1 MSVAAIRMAAW
12 RAANPE
18 KAKAAQDRK
27 NAARRKGSRPST
39 YQHSEMYEAEIAR
52 RQMLPDW
59 LKAAIVNLSDA
70 RAAKVR
76 ASFSARNPG
85 YAAKAT
91 ARFYAAH
98 PEARSVH
105 VGRYRAK
112 FGAVRAAGDLTEQ
125 QWIDRLNEFDHACAY
140 CLRADVELTQEHI
153 VPISLGGQHT
163 IDNVIPACRSC
174 NSTKKDRGILVMLP
188 KKAA

>member
-39 YQHSEMYEAEIAR
+39 YQHSE
-52 RQMLPDW
+52 
-59 LKAAIVNLSDA
+59 
-70 RAAKVR
+70 
-76 ASFSARNPG
+76 
-85 YAAKAT
+85 
-91 ARFYAAH
+91 
-98 PEARSVH
+98 
-105 VGRYRAK
+105 
-112 FGAVRAAGDLTEQ
+112 
-125 QWIDRLNEFDHACAY
+125 
-140 CLRADVELTQEHI
+140 
-153 VPISLGGQHT
+153 